1 MEKKFKKKERKTD
14 PHLAWVLED
23 SVELKPSLG
32 ISEPSCWASFQTEQ
46 AFTITF

>member
-1 MEKKFKKKERKTD
+1 MEKKIKKKKRKTD

-23 SVELKPSLG
+23 SVELKLSLG
-32 ISEPSCWASFQTEQ
+32 ISEPSWASFQIEQ